1 MKVWVVIRTDG
12 NIVQDD
18 SWDIVGIWDSEQQ
31 AESNIP
37 KRGKGTHEAFHIE
50 EHEVKGMSNQQF
62 RTPGEVIN
70 DITNQP
76 VATARSNVDRAFR
89 LCEKELAGLEL
100 PQSNAVFS
108 MLQATQQM
116 RNQVMQGA
124 IQDHQAVQNRQ
135 RELEAAEAQKRLE
148 AEQEA
153 IAKANQPH
161 LTAVGAPRPQ

>member
-1 MKVWVVIRTDG
+1 
-12 NIVQDD
+12 
-18 SWDIVGIWDSEQQ
+18 
-31 AESNIP
+31 
-37 KRGKGTHEAFHIE
+37 
-50 EHEVKGMSNQQF
+50 MSNQQF

-76 VATARSNVDRAFR
+76 GATAPSNVDRAFR

-148 AEQEA
+148 AEEEG
-153 IAKANQPH
+153 ICKGKPPP
-161 LTAVGAPRPQ
+161 LPAVGAPGA